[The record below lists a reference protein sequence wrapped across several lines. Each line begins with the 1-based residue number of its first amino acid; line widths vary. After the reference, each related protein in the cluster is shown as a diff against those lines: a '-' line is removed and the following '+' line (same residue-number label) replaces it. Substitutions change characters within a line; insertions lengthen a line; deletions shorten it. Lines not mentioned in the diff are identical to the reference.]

1 MVFWCIICLFICPAL
16 LFVVWYITVI
26 TITHV
31 MRMAHMHHHSS
42 WFLVCE
48 TIRERRRRHH
58 RDHGWPQAAD
68 TPSSFFFR
76 TSHPPNYTD
85 ATQHAAI
92 PGGPRS
98 RYSGPNERRSADGQ
112 TPGTGTLRMGFA
124 QLTTSRSR
132 LARTRHHRRQSSATS
147 EFGDVTEFRCP
158 GPTPSDAASP
168 VCPSRHH
175 AAGYG
180 QLPPGLQRVQHDFH
194 PITMCTSHH
203 HIITYYI
210 ARTD

>member
-1 MVFWCIICLFICPAL
+1 
-16 LFVVWYITVI
+16 
-26 TITHV
+26 
-31 MRMAHMHHHSS
+31 
-42 WFLVCE
+42 
-48 TIRERRRRHH
+48 
-58 RDHGWPQAAD
+58 
-68 TPSSFFFR
+68 
-76 TSHPPNYTD
+76 
-85 ATQHAAI
+85 
-92 PGGPRS
+92 
-98 RYSGPNERRSADGQ
+98 
-112 TPGTGTLRMGFA
+112 MGFA

-132 LARTRHHRRQSSATS
+132 LARTRHHRRQSSVTS

-210 ARTD
+210 ARTDRADGCSVTRHWKTSFAVPRGRKTCFLRPGEGAPVGEGKRITLSSPIAHHHHHHNVFFGVECVVFWCIICLFI